1 MASPPA
7 APSPSN
13 PTNPTSTNSNSNSNS
28 NSSPPKSKGKGK
40 DLRLPKFTPVAA
52 SQVESELPTSGSST
66 PNISETAAHL
76 RRSLSVSGLAELT
89 HLPPGQLRKNVGN
102 KIWRPQDEE
111 ARIPGDWERLMVH
124 VVRAGIRAGTLAF
137 GLRATVSLV
146 FTLLKGL
153 RTK

>member
-1 MASPPA
+1 MTST
-7 APSPSN
+7 SN
-13 PTNPTSTNSNSNSNS
+13 PSTNSNSSTTPN
-28 NSSPPKSKGKGK
+28 SKGKGK
-40 DLRLPKFTPVAA
+40 DLRLPKFTPVT
-52 SQVESELPTSGSST
+52 STQLDQEQPTSGSTT
-66 PNISETAAHL
+66 PNIAETASQI
-76 RRSLSVSGLAELT
+76 RRSLSVSGLSELA
-89 HLPPGQLRKNVGN
+89 HLPPGQLRKNVGK